1 MLDLADVDLEKQD
14 DDSPPPEGRRR
25 TMVWFAVGALAAVL
39 GAAAYFIVRDRAA
52 NAPATAPTT
61 AAAEEPSAS
70 AAIPTEAI
78 DLPPLDE
85 SDALIRDMV
94 KLLSSHPGLA
104 VWLAG
109 DQLAR
114 SFAAVVDNVSSGQT
128 PVRHLRRLTP
138 QGKFQADM
146 RGNQFIVD
154 PQSYAR
160 YDGVAAVVESI
171 DAEGAARAYRQLK
184 PLLTQAYRELGHPDA
199 NFDEALAKAVREI
212 LETPVVDGPVVL
224 KEGVLS
230 YEYAD
235 ASLEA
240 RSNAQ
245 KQLMRMGP
253 ANVKTVQA
261 KVRQVADAIGFAGL

>member
-1 MLDLADVDLEKQD
+1 MLDLADVDLERPED
-14 DDSPPPEGRRR
+14 DAPPPRGRR
-25 TMVWFAVGALAAVL
+25 TMIWFAVGALVAVL
-39 GAAAYFIVRDRAA
+39 GAGAYFYMRDRTT
-52 NAPATAPTT
+52 NAPANTPT
-61 AAAEEPSAS
+61 AAAVDEPGRS
-70 AAIPTEAI
+70 AAVPTEAI

-85 SDALIRDMV
+85 SDGLIRDMV
-94 KLLSSHPGLA
+94 KMLSAHPGLA

-114 SFAAVVDNVSSGQT
+114 TFAAVVDNISGGQT

-146 RGNQFIVD
+146 RNGQFVID
-154 PQSYAR
+154 PQTYAR
-160 YDGVAAVVESI
+160 YDGFAAVVDSI
-171 DAEGAARAYRQLK
+171 DAEGTARAYRQLK
-184 PLLTQAYRELGHPDA
+184 PLLTQAYRELGHPDG

-212 LETPVVDGPVVL
+212 LETPIVEGPVTL

-253 ANVKTVQA
+253 ANVKIVQA